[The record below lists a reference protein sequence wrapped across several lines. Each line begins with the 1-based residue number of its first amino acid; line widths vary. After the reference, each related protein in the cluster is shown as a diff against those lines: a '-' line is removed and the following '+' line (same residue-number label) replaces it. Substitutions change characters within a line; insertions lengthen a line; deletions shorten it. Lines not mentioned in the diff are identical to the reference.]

1 VTTWSATSLRPKY
14 KRALIGFDFRLPI
27 VPVLQA
33 LKLRNP
39 SRLERQTKAATID
52 PELWQKADAQKYE
65 AERNGVNL
73 IGAPAKE
80 LYEGI
85 VSTAAVMV
93 ALDIPATLFSHLAE
107 TFGLTNLDSDKVFWN
122 PRWKHLGF
130 DIADIRTQSSALY
143 SFDLSD
149 DEQDSLRKVVRFPLN
164 DRGLLNQDSD
174 AISACAHFD
183 VVIPGHAP
191 FAPCGVWAC
200 I

>member
-1 VTTWSATSLRPKY
+1 MTTWSATSLGPKY

-27 VPVLQA
+27 APVLQA

-39 SRLERQTKAATID
+39 STLERQTKAATID
-52 PELWQKADAQKYE
+52 PGLWQRADAQKYD
-65 AERNGVNL
+65 AESNGLNL
-73 IGAPAKE
+73 IGVPAKE

-85 VSTAAVMV
+85 VSAEAVMV
-93 ALDIPATLFSHLAE
+93 SFDIPATLFSHLVE
-107 TFGLTNLDSDKVFWN
+107 TFGLTNLDADKVFLN

-143 SFDLSD
+143 SFDLSH
-149 DEQDSLRKVVRFPLN
+149 DEQDSLRRVVPFPLN
-164 DRGLLNQDSD
+164 DWGLLNQDSD